1 MTANTLLPK
10 IALESTE
17 WLEYRAFHAELNDL
31 PRVLLLGDSISGGY
45 FDGVAKGLEG
55 QAYVT
60 RLGSSKPVSL
70 PAYFDEVR
78 LALSQHAYAVIH
90 FNNGLHGW
98 DYTEEE
104 YAQGLTQL
112 VDYLKTNAPQ
122 AKLIWASSTPW
133 RTGAP
138 EFAGFEPRNE
148 RVIVRNQIAVRQMEQ
163 AGIPINDLYS
173 LMEPNHALLC
183 DGVHYTAEGN
193 VLLVEQVLVHIRPA
207 L

>member
-1 MTANTLLPK
+1 MTAPK

-17 WLEYRAFHAELNDL
+17 WLEYRAFHAEAGDL
-31 PRVLLLGDSISGGY
+31 PRVLLIGDSISGGY
-45 FDGVAKGLEG
+45 FEGVAKGLEG
-55 QAYVT
+55 RAYVT

-104 YAQGLTQL
+104 YAAGLARL
-112 VDYLKTNAPQ
+112 IDCLKAGAPG

-138 EFAGFEPRNE
+138 GFAGFEPRHA
-148 RVIVRNQIAVRQMEQ
+148 RILVRNRLAAELMGK
-163 AGIPINDLYS
+163 AGIPINDLFG
-173 LMEPNHALLC
+173 LMEPRHALLC

-193 VLLVEQVLVHIRPA
+193 AVLAAQVLDVIRKA
-207 L
+207 LA